1 MTEIGACLEQIR
13 RLRVYNYF
21 ATLDEGSLAE
31 LARMLTWAHDEAVAK
46 AVIDQ
51 WLEEQTE
58 RPAPADLRKLVLFH
72 NEAREPKPEPTPVY
86 ECPPCQDTG
95 LLGGEIGPGGQPW
108 SRCSCAKGQAFDQAE
123 FEKLD
128 AVWRRLHKNAKLP
141 ETQRAERLGR
151 IKPKPLINVGEIY
164 RDI

>member
-58 RPAPADLRKLVLFH
+58 RPTPADLRRLVALH
-72 NEAREPKPEPTPVY
+72 NEAREPAPEPEPVY
-86 ECPPCQDTG
+86 GCAGCEDTG
-95 LLGGEIGPGGQPW
+95 LVGGILGPGGVPW
-108 SRCSCAKGQAFDQAE
+108 SRCRCAKGAAFPEA
-123 FEKLD
+123 KLD
-128 AVWRRLHKNAKLP
+128 EMNAVWRRLQVNT
-141 ETQRAERLGR
+141 ETQRVQR
-151 IKPKPLINVGEIY
+151 IGHIRAKPLTSVGDIY
-164 RDI
+164 RDV